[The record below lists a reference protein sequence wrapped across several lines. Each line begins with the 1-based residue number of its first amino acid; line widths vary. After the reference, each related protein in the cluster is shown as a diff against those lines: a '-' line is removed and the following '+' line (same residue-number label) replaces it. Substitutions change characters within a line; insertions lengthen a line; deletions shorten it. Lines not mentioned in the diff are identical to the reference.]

1 MEDLEELLLGAPL
14 TLTSDEVMARVPLP
28 EDLVDAVWAA
38 LGFAKVDSDVVA
50 FTENDVKALQ
60 VSAALLATGMVDSS
74 TWLVM
79 ARTMGQGLARLAE
92 AQLDVFRRT
101 AAGLSIDDVQALVG
115 TAAEEV
121 LPKIETLL
129 VYNWRRQFAAAVQ
142 RAFAGE
148 RGPGE
153 LPTLAVG
160 FVDIVD
166 YTRSSRDWDAGR
178 LERTLETFERDLSL
192 RVAAVGGRVVKTL
205 GDGVLYTTSSPRAA
219 VQVALETVEAHD
231 ADDDLPSVRAG
242 VACGP
247 VLVRLGDVYGEPVNL
262 ASRLCDQARPSSVLV
277 DREAAADLE
286 GVAGLRVRPLER
298 RSVRG
303 FRSLSPYLVRRD
315 PEAA

>member
-28 EDLVDAVWAA
+28 EELVDAVWAA

-60 VSAALLATGMVDSS
+60 ESAALLATGFVDSS

-101 AAGLSIDDVQALVG
+101 AAGLSMDDVQALVG

-121 LPKIETLL
+121 LPKIEALL
-129 VYNWRRQFAAAVQ
+129 IYNWRRQFAAAVQ

-219 VQVALETVEAHD
+219 VEVA
-231 ADDDLPSVRAG
+231 
-242 VACGP
+242 
-247 VLVRLGDVYGEPVNL
+247 
-262 ASRLCDQARPSSVLV
+262 ASRADRCWCGSGTCTANPSTSRAACATRRAPPACSSTARLRPTSMGWPGSGCV
-277 DREAAADLE
+277 RWS
-286 GVAGLRVRPLER
+286 AGRCAGSAR
-298 RSVRG
+298 
-303 FRSLSPYLVRRD
+303 
-315 PEAA
+315 